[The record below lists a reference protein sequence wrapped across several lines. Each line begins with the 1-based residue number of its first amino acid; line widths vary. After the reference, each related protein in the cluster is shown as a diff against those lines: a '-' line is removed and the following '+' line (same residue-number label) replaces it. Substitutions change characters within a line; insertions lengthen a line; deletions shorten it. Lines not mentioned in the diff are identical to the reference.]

1 LAKQGFQ
8 KKLKNKFFMKRL
20 LIALQLLTIIPVRTN
35 MIVTE
40 ADIAKSSSVFV
51 LVGLIQGIILITTD
65 YLAGRVFH
73 PDLVTGLI
81 LLVYVLSN
89 GGFHLDGLADTFDAI
104 AAKSEGTLNA
114 DKQKRLSILKDAA
127 TGPIGVTAIVF
138 SLGLKYL
145 SLNNLTH
152 FLSFTYYSSLLLL
165 PVISKW
171 TMVISMF
178 YGKPAR
184 EDGLGCIFINKIG
197 LKEIVIST
205 LILLLLLPLPQL
217 FFSAY
222 IPSSQYIFYA
232 VLLVT
237 MYFLCR
243 AWIHFFHKKFG
254 GLTGDTLGAIS
265 EITEVIFLLLV
276 IVWSRFSI

>member
-1 LAKQGFQ
+1 M
-8 KKLKNKFFMKRL
+8 KKL
-20 LIALQLLTIIPVRTN
+20 LIALQFLTIIPVRR
-35 MIVTE
+35 
-40 ADIAKSSSVFV
+40 DIKVNESDITKSSSLFV
-51 LVGLIQGIILITTD
+51 LVGLIQGLILITTD

-73 PDLVTGLI
+73 SDLVTGII

-104 AAKSEGTLNA
+104 AAKSEDSPAA
-114 DKQKRLSILKDAA
+114 DKQKRLLILKDTT
-127 TGPIGVTAIVF
+127 TGPVGVTAIVF
-138 SLGLKYL
+138 AIGLKYL
-145 SLNNLTH
+145 SLKNLTH
-152 FLSFTYYSSLLLL
+152 FLPFTYYSSLFLL
-165 PVISKW
+165 PVIPKW
-171 TMVISMF
+171 TMVVSMF

-184 EDGLGCIFINKIG
+184 EDGLGRIFINKIR

-205 LILLLLLPLPQL
+205 MILLLLLILPQI
-217 FFSAY
+217 FFSY
-222 IPSSQYIFYA
+222 YVPGGQYIFYA
-232 VLLVT
+232 VLLAT

-243 AWIHFFHKKFG
+243 ACIHFFHKKLG

>member
-1 LAKQGFQ
+1 MTVTRRCC
-8 KKLKNKFFMKRL
+8 KKL
-20 LIALQLLTIIPVRTN
+20 I
-35 MIVTE
+35 
-40 ADIAKSSSVFV
+40 
-51 LVGLIQGIILITTD
+51 GLCLSRPYSGHYSDNNGLFGWQ
-65 YLAGRVFH
+65 VFH

-152 FLSFTYYSSLLLL
+152 FSPFAYYSSLLLFGNL
-165 PVISKW
+165 KW
-171 TMVISMF
+171 TMVISF
-178 YGKPAR
+178 YGKPA

-197 LKEIVIST
+197 REIVIS
-205 LILLLLLPLPQL
+205 L
-217 FFSAY
+217 
-222 IPSSQYIFYA
+222 
-232 VLLVT
+232 
-237 MYFLCR
+237 
-243 AWIHFFHKKFG
+243 
-254 GLTGDTLGAIS
+254 
-265 EITEVIFLLLV
+265 
-276 IVWSRFSI
+276 